1 MTLIERLTQSLESDP
16 RLPPSPGDIEEAI
29 VEITRLKALLEDA
42 VADFERIAAWDF
54 DIMGDCVADAQ
65 SVARQAIRKI
75 GEMK

>member
-1 MTLIERLTQSLESDP
+1 VAIQQLNRIGGGRKN
-16 RLPPSPGDIEEAI
+16 DIEEAI
-29 VEITRLKALLEDA
+29 IEITRLKALLEDA
-42 VADFERIAAWDF
+42 VADFERIATWDF